1 MLAHAAVADEF
12 GMVDNVTAL
21 PLRYS
26 EASGYEAEWLLLF
39 TNKGDCR
46 ACKTP
51 RNGLKIFRIYKSQP
65 FLRYPKHLP
74 RNVYLMDF
82 ECF

>member
-1 MLAHAAVADEF
+1 MANLAHAAVADEF

-39 TNKGDCR
+39 TNKGDNYR
-46 ACKTP
+46 PSLFEVDEVLKNVTWLPCK
-51 RNGLKIFRIYKSQP
+51 RRVKQGDCL
-65 FLRYPKHLP
+65 
-74 RNVYLMDF
+74 
-82 ECF
+82 